1 MMKAADK
8 SALPEGSVI
17 TLLEKNRFSNSVSF
31 CNIYMSNDV
40 KSFEAFFIYLFN

>member
-17 TLLEKNRFSNSVSF
+17 TIVGKSVLLKCSITKLELELKLT
-31 CNIYMSNDV
+31 IA
-40 KSFEAFFIYLFN
+40 KSRKKQS